1 MEPFNTYVF
10 LIQSHIYNMRTIQY
24 NVFVFLRV
32 AFSNFICKSGYM
44 YEQEQSEEKYI
55 YYTCFIPLFL
65 LLQYIALVS
74 LIIFPL
80 DNLSDYVSLNYF
92 CDRICIT
99 FYISIELLKH
109 M

>member
-1 MEPFNTYVF
+1 
-10 LIQSHIYNMRTIQY
+10 MRTIQY

-55 YYTCFIPLFL
+55 YYTFYSFIFTAA
-65 LLQYIALVS
+65 IHSSCS

-80 DNLSDYVSLNYF
+80 DNVSDYVSLNYI

-109 M
+109 VMLSK